1 MPRAPKPPAYRRK
14 LVGGIAYAAIT
25 IRNPETGER
34 RDLYLG
40 HCGSAES
47 RRRYAQVVAEWTQD
61 QSKWTQDQSD

>member
-1 MPRAPKPPAYRRK
+1 MPRAPKPPQYREK
-14 LVGGIAYAAIT
+14 SVSGQSHAVVT
-25 IRNPETGER
+25 IRNPETGAR

-61 QSKWTQDQSD
+61 QSTWTQDESD

>member
-34 RDLYLG
+34 RDLCLG
-40 HCGSAES
+40 PYGSTES
-47 RRRYAQVVAEWTQD
+47 RRRYGQVVAEWAQNHRV
-61 QSKWTQDQSD
+61 